1 MPNTLSKENELQRK
15 AFELYYGLGDKRSLR
30 AVAETIGRTE
40 RTVAGWS
47 RAFNWVARVT
57 QRNIENAQNS
67 NEAKIT
73 AELTDVRTK
82 YRILINNLMADFS
95 KDIAQGKV
103 KVKNINDF
111 ERLVKLDMLLM
122 GEATERVER
131 GGTQELS
138 QDAKDRLDEI
148 AQLKHE
154 DFMDAMLRGLFGGSV
169 GHIEITGKRNGKTD
183 EEIAEI
189 VDKTIKDI
197 ISGMAGVELEEIKEG
212 NGYTEVHITGNAN
225 PIEVREYIEKEL
237 KDRLAMVL

>member
-1 MPNTLSKENELQRK
+1 MRLTGYEIKKLMTQIPLWIAFIGLFVGNLFLLFIDAIEGARAERK
-15 AFELYYGLGDKRSLR
+15 DKP
-30 AVAETIGRTE
+30 
-40 RTVAGWS
+40 
-47 RAFNWVARVT
+47 
-57 QRNIENAQNS
+57 
-67 NEAKIT
+67 
-73 AELTDVRTK
+73 
-82 YRILINNLMADFS
+82 
-95 KDIAQGKV
+95 
-103 KVKNINDF
+103 
-111 ERLVKLDMLLM
+111 
-122 GEATERVER
+122 
-131 GGTQELS
+131 
-138 QDAKDRLDEI
+138 
-148 AQLKHE
+148 KHE